1 MSEIKWRDTYSVG
14 VEKFDNQHKR
24 LIQILND
31 LLDAMHSG
39 MAHVILVNKLN
50 ELVDYA
56 HTHFSDEED
65 LFDLHDYPQ
74 KEEHRKQH
82 KELLAQALKLR
93 EDLAKGSIVITLQTT
108 DFLKDWLINH
118 ILGDD
123 MEYTSFFKEKGVS

>member
-1 MSEIKWRDTYSVG
+1 MAEIKWRDSYSVG
-14 VEKFDNQHKR
+14 IEKFDNQHKK
-24 LIQILND
+24 LVQILND

-39 MAHVILVNKLN
+39 MAHVILENKLN

-65 LFDLHDYPQ
+65 LFDRYDYPQ
-74 KEEHRKQH
+74 KVEHHNQH
-82 KELLAQALKLR
+82 IQLLAQVQKLL
-93 EDLAKGSIVITLQTT
+93 EDLSKGSIVITLQTT

-123 MEYTSFFKEKGVS
+123 MEYASFFKEKGVN